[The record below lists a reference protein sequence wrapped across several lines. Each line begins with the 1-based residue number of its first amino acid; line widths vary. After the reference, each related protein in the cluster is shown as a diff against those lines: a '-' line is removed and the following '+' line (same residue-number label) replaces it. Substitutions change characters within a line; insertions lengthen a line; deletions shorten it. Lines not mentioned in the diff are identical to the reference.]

1 MPPITRRA
9 SKALKTKNCDKGWGS
24 NSAWGENDLQ
34 KCISNYYKM
43 RKQRRNPGHQKLY
56 FTRQQEIEIAKRL
69 VSMHTASE
77 IRDNNIGSYV
87 VPEIQQQLN
96 CQFGTS
102 FTWDSIRA
110 KYYALREL
118 TKLYIA
124 FKRRETGLG
133 WDSQNF
139 TWLMDDSK
147 WAELAQVN
155 PKYLKFQDDCTV
167 YHLLEEVFVNQGAT
181 GDFSA
186 GFENEPRTSPEERY
200 MENLAQSSRGKGRSD
215 AAHEGV
221 ETELVGANAARGRK
235 GKGKRKSGDMSSGSP
250 MSTASHSASDR
261 YMKALDTIES
271 LVSRHKS
278 SSIGVSVSSPDKQ
291 CSGRG
296 GPPKTA
302 YEAAMDQLRGM
313 ENVSYAAKMAVAE
326 ILKDKQELAIWNLAQ
341 SDADRITFMK
351 IKGCFPPDTQEPPPP
366 PPF

>member
-9 SKALKTKNCDKGWGS
+9 SKALKTKNCDSPRGS

-34 KCISNYYKM
+34 TCISNYYKM
-43 RKQRRNPGHQKLY
+43 RKQRRNPGGQKFY
-56 FTRQQEIEIAKRL
+56 FTRKQEIEIAERL
-69 VSMHTASE
+69 VSMHRASE

-96 CQFGTS
+96 SQFGTS

-118 TKLYIA
+118 TKLYIG

-155 PKYLKFQDDCTV
+155 PKFLKFQDDCTV

-200 MENLAQSSRGKGRSD
+200 MENLARSSRGKGRLD
-215 AAHEGV
+215 AVHEGV
-221 ETELVGANAARGRK
+221 QTELAGANEAKGRK

-250 MSTASHSASDR
+250 MSTASHSDR

-278 SSIGVSVSSPDKQ
+278 SSMGVSVSSPDKQ

-296 GPPKTA
+296 GPTKTT
-302 YEAAMDQLRGM
+302 YEVAMDQLRGM
-313 ENVSYAAKMAVAE
+313 ENISYASKMAVAE
-326 ILKDKQELAIWNLAQ
+326 ILKDKQELAIWNLAK

-351 IKGCFPPDTQEPPPP
+351 TKGCFPPDTQEPPPP

>member
-1 MPPITRRA
+1 
-9 SKALKTKNCDKGWGS
+9 
-24 NSAWGENDLQ
+24 
-34 KCISNYYKM
+34 M
-43 RKQRRNPGHQKLY
+43 RKQRRNPGGQKFY
-56 FTRQQEIEIAKRL
+56 FTRKQEVEIANRL
-69 VSMHTASE
+69 VSMHRASE
-77 IRDNNIGSYV
+77 IRENNIGSYV

-155 PKYLKFQDDCTV
+155 PKFLKFQDDCTV
-167 YHLLEEVFVNQGAT
+167 YHLLEEVFVNQGTT

-200 MENLAQSSRGKGRSD
+200 MENLARSSRGKGRSD
-215 AAHEGV
+215 AAHESV
-221 ETELVGANAARGRK
+221 ETELAWANEAKGRK
-235 GKGKRKSGDMSSGSP
+235 GKGKRKLGDMSSGSP

-271 LVSRHKS
+271 LPTQLVVAFATDTFECFFFR
-278 SSIGVSVSSPDKQ
+278 GVVICLFGFRPRTGHEFVQ
-291 CSGRG
+291 F
-296 GPPKTA
+296 
-302 YEAAMDQLRGM
+302 L
-313 ENVSYAAKMAVAE
+313 
-326 ILKDKQELAIWNLAQ
+326 LNL
-341 SDADRITFMK
+341 TGVVGFLLLLMM
-351 IKGCFPPDTQEPPPP
+351 CLWH
-366 PPF
+366 